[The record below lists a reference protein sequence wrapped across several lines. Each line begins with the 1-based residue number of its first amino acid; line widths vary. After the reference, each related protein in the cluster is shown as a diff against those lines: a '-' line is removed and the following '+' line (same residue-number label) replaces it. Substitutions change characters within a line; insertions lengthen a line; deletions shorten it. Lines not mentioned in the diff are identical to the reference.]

1 MLLMK
6 GCFGGSERCVVVAG
20 REVDE
25 EHILCELQ
33 GVLTDLLKQ
42 FLPMAS
48 WQRIELLVIA
58 ADRALSCGDLIEL
71 ARQSALIEAS
81 FAVRATPLGTQP
93 SQPAPYQLRERV
105 AILIHRADQWRGR
118 GNDDGGRVDARR
130 TAD

>member
-1 MLLMK
+1 M
-6 GCFGGSERCVVVAG
+6 AG
-20 REVDE
+20 REGDE

-58 ADRALSCGDLIEL
+58 ADRALSRGDLTEL
-71 ARQSALIEAS
+71 ARHAALIEAS

-105 AILIHRADQWRGR
+105 VILIHRADQWRGR
-118 GNDDGGRVDARR
+118 GKGEGGRVDAPR
-130 TAD
+130 TTE